1 MTNSFSFVVT
11 SGVNTYN
18 QKKKYVQHYRTST
31 ALPSSNLD
39 DNNDNHYD
47 LIVLGAGPVGVC
59 AACKAATSP
68 FHKRVCLVDAPRASG
83 VLMNGEQ
90 DLSIGGPT
98 GLFSK
103 ALRDTS
109 KRIKVSS
116 LRGMGLRDDRYQH
129 TNEKIVLLENESC
142 LVAVVHYYLLTPS
155 LTRFP
160 SIFEFPLVTI

>member
-1 MTNSFSFVVT
+1 MTNAFSFFVT
-11 SGVNTYN
+11 PGVNTNN
-18 QKKKYVQHYRTST
+18 QKKKYVQHYRSST
-31 ALPSSNLD
+31 TLQSSNLD
-39 DNNDNHYD
+39 DDNHYD

-68 FHKRVCLVDAPRASG
+68 FNKRVCLVDAPRASG

-129 TNEKIVLLENESC
+129 
-142 LVAVVHYYLLTPS
+142 
-155 LTRFP
+155 F
-160 SIFEFPLVTI
+160 